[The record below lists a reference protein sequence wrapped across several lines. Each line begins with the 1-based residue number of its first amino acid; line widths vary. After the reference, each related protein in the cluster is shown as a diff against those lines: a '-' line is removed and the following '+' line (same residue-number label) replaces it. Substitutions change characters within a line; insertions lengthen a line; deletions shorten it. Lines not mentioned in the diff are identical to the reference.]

1 MRRSKSAR
9 TSEPTRACVTG
20 AFEVKRVVYS
30 EIDGRS
36 RGFYVLAAILGSFVL
51 AGLAAAMYMEHYGHY
66 VTGMSN
72 QIVWGMPH
80 VFAIFL
86 IVAASGAL
94 NVASIGTVFGK
105 AMYKPLGRLS
115 GLLALALLIGGLAV
129 LVLDLGR
136 PDRLIVAMTTYNFK
150 SIFAWNIYLYVGFIA
165 VVIVYLWLQME
176 RRMNRYVKAAGMV
189 AFIWR
194 LVLTTGTGSIFGFL
208 VAREAYDSAVMA
220 PLFIA
225 MSFSFGLAAYIL
237 VLLASCRGSGRIVGD
252 LVVHRL
258 GRLLGVFIAV
268 VLYFTA
274 VQHLTNL
281 YAAEHAGVER
291 FILLN
296 GGIYPLLFWVVQ
308 VLIGGLIPLMLVF
321 RAPEPGPEHKGAGS
335 GVVLAATLVIIGGFA
350 QVYVIVIGGQAWPL
364 TLFPG
369 MEVTSSFYDGVIS
382 SYTPSLVE
390 IGLGLG
396 GVALAGLIVLF
407 GIKILRFLP
416 TTLAN
421 SAVEPDGAATAVQ
434 S

>member
-1 MRRSKSAR
+1 ML
-9 TSEPTRACVTG
+9 TSGSTRVCDTG
-20 AFEVKRVVYS
+20 TCEVKRTVYS
-30 EIDGRS
+30 EIEGRS
-36 RGFYVLAAILGSFVL
+36 GRFYVLAAILACFVL
-51 AGLAAAMYMEHYGHY
+51 SGMAAAMYMEHYGHY

-105 AMYKPLGRLS
+105 ALYKPLGRLS
-115 GLLALALLIGGLAV
+115 GLLALALLLGGLTV

-150 SIFAWNIYLYVGFIA
+150 SIFAWNIFLYVGFIA
-165 VVIVYLWLQME
+165 VVAVYLWLQME
-176 RRMNRYVKAAGMV
+176 RRMNRYVKAAGML

-237 VLLASCRGSGRIVGD
+237 VLLAACRGSGRELGD
-252 LVVHRL
+252 VVLRRL
-258 GRLLGVFIAV
+258 GRLLGVFVAA

-281 YAAEHAGVER
+281 YAAEHIGVER
-291 FILLN
+291 FILLD
-296 GGIYPLLFWVVQ
+296 GGIYPLLFWAVQ
-308 VLIGGLIPLMLVF
+308 VAAGGVLPLVLLF
-321 RAPEPGPEHKGAGS
+321 RSPSSDSLKTGRTVA
-335 GVVLAATLVIIGGFA
+335 LASALVIIGGFA
-350 QVYVIVIGGQAWPL
+350 QVYVIVIGGLAWPL
-364 TLFPG
+364 NMFPG
-369 MEVTSSFYDGVIS
+369 MEVSSSFYDGVIAT
-382 SYTPSLVE
+382 YTPGLAE

-407 GIKILRFLP
+407 GIKVLRFLP
-416 TTLAN
+416 TTLSN
-421 SAVEPDGAATAVQ
+421 STIDPHSVTAADRL
-434 S
+434 

>member
-1 MRRSKSAR
+1 M
-9 TSEPTRACVTG
+9 
-20 AFEVKRVVYS
+20 KRIVYS
-30 EIDGRS
+30 EIEGKS
-36 RGFYVLAAILGSFVL
+36 AGFRILAVVLGAFLISGLLAAW
-51 AGLAAAMYMEHYGHY
+51 YMEHYGHY

-105 AMYKPLGRLS
+105 DLYKPLGRLS

-165 VVIVYLWLQME
+165 VVVVYLWLQME
-176 RRMNRYVKAAGMV
+176 RRMKRYVKAAGMV
-189 AFIWR
+189 AFLWR

-220 PLFIA
+220 PLFIS
-225 MSFSFGLAAYIL
+225 MSFSFGLAAYVL
-237 VLLASCRGSGRIVGD
+237 VLLAACRGSGRELGD
-252 LVVHRL
+252 LVVQRL
-258 GRLLGVFIAV
+258 GRLLGIFVAV
-268 VLYFTA
+268 VLYFTTI
-274 VQHLTNL
+274 QHLTNL
-281 YAAEHAGVER
+281 YAAEHIGVER
-291 FILLN
+291 FLLLD
-296 GGIYPLLFWVVQ
+296 GGIYPLMFWAVQ
-308 VLIGGLIPLMLVF
+308 VFLGGLVPLALLF
-321 RAPEPGPEHKGAGS
+321 RSPTPGAGNADRRIA
-335 GVVLAATLVIIGGFA
+335 LACALVIIGGFA

-364 TLFPG
+364 NMFPG
-369 MEVTSSFYDGVIS
+369 MEVSSSFYDGVIA
-382 SYTPSLVE
+382 SYAPSLPE

-407 GIKILRFLP
+407 GVKVLRFLP
-416 TTLAN
+416 ATLAN
-421 SAVEPDGAATAVQ
+421 STLEP
-434 S
+434 

>member
-1 MRRSKSAR
+1 M
-9 TSEPTRACVTG
+9 
-20 AFEVKRVVYS
+20 KRIVYS
-30 EIDGRS
+30 EIEGRCA
-36 RGFYVLAAILGSFVL
+36 RFYVVAAILAGFLLS
-51 AGLAAAMYMEHYGHY
+51 GLAAAFYMEHYGHY
-66 VTGMSN
+66 VTGMNN

-105 AMYKPLGRLS
+105 EMYKPLGRLS
-115 GLLALALLIGGLAV
+115 GLLALALLIGGLTV

-165 VVIVYLWLQME
+165 VVVVYLWLQME

-189 AFIWR
+189 AFLWR

-220 PLFIA
+220 PLFIV

-237 VLLASCRGSGRIVGD
+237 VLLAACRGTDRELGD
-252 LVVHRL
+252 VMLRRL
-258 GRLLGVFIAV
+258 GRLLGVFVAV
-268 VLYFTA
+268 VLYFTPIK
-274 VQHLTNL
+274 QLTNL
-281 YAAEHAGVER
+281 YAAEHIGVER
-291 FILLN
+291 FILLD
-296 GGIYPLLFWVVQ
+296 GGIYPLLFWAVQ
-308 VLIGGLIPLMLVF
+308 VVLGGLVPLMLVF
-321 RAPEPGPEHKGAGS
+321 REKIAATGIA
-335 GVVLAATLVIIGGFA
+335 LASTLVIIGGFA

-369 MEVTSSFYDGVIS
+369 MQEASTFFDGAIA
-382 SYTPSLVE
+382 SYSPSLPE

-407 GIKILRFLP
+407 GVKLLRFLP
-416 TTLAN
+416 STLAD
-421 SAVEPDGAATAVQ
+421 SVVD

>member
-1 MRRSKSAR
+1 M
-9 TSEPTRACVTG
+9 
-20 AFEVKRVVYS
+20 KRIVYS
-30 EIDGRS
+30 EIEGKS
-36 RGFYVLAAILGSFVL
+36 AGFRILAMVLGGFLISGLLAAW
-51 AGLAAAMYMEHYGHY
+51 YMEHHGHY

-105 AMYKPLGRLS
+105 EMYKPLGRLS

-165 VVIVYLWLQME
+165 VVAVYLWLQME
-176 RRMNRYVKAAGMV
+176 RRLQRYVKTAGMV
-189 AFIWR
+189 AFLWR

-237 VLLASCRGSGRIVGD
+237 VLLAACRGSGRELGD
-252 LVVHRL
+252 IFVQRL
-258 GRLLGVFIAV
+258 GRLLGVFVAV
-268 VLYFTA
+268 VLYFT
-274 VQHLTNL
+274 VIQHLTNL
-281 YAAEHAGVER
+281 YAAEHIGVER
-291 FILLN
+291 FILLD
-296 GGIYPLLFWVVQ
+296 GGIYTILFWAFQVILGGFLPLTLLFRSPTP
-308 VLIGGLIPLMLVF
+308 GGSTPDRRI
-321 RAPEPGPEHKGAGS
+321 A
-335 GVVLAATLVIIGGFA
+335 LACALVIIGGFA
-350 QVYVIVIGGQAWPL
+350 QVYVIVIGGMAWPL
-364 TLFPG
+364 NMFPG
-369 MEVTSSFYDGVIS
+369 MEVSSSFYDGVIA
-382 SYTPSLVE
+382 SYAPSLPE
-390 IGLGLG
+390 IALGLG
-396 GVALAGLIVLF
+396 GVALAGLVVLF
-407 GIKILRFLP
+407 GVKILRFLP
-416 TTLAN
+416 ASLAN
-421 SAVEPDGAATAVQ
+421 STLE

>member
-1 MRRSKSAR
+1 M
-9 TSEPTRACVTG
+9 
-20 AFEVKRVVYS
+20 KRIVYS
-30 EIDGRS
+30 EIEGRS
-36 RGFYVLAAILGSFVL
+36 AGFYVLAAILGGFLLS
-51 AGLAAAMYMEHYGHY
+51 GLAAAMYMEHYGHY
-66 VTGMSN
+66 VTGMTN

-86 IVAASGAL
+86 IVAASGTL

-105 AMYKPLGRLS
+105 EMYKPLGRLS

-165 VVIVYLWLQME
+165 VVAVYLWLQME
-176 RRMNRYVKAAGMV
+176 RRMNRYVKAAGML

-237 VLLASCRGSGRIVGD
+237 VLLATCRGSDRELGDIV
-252 LVVHRL
+252 LRRL

-268 VLYFTA
+268 VLYFTT

-281 YAAEHAGVER
+281 YAAQHSGVER
-291 FILLN
+291 FILLD
-296 GGIYPLLFWVVQ
+296 GGIYTLLFWAVQ
-308 VLIGGLIPLMLVF
+308 VVAGGLLPMMLLF
-321 RAPEPGPEHKGAGS
+321 RTPGESQNTGRTVA
-335 GVVLAATLVIIGGFA
+335 LASILVIVGGFA
-350 QVYVIVIGGQAWPL
+350 QVYVIVIGGMAWPL
-364 TLFPG
+364 NMFPG
-369 MEVTSSFYDGVIS
+369 KEVSSSFYDGVIS
-382 SYTPSLVE
+382 SYTPSLPE
-390 IGLGLG
+390 IVLGLG

-407 GIKILRFLP
+407 GIKVLRFLP

-421 SAVEPDGAATAVQ
+421 TAE
-434 S
+434 